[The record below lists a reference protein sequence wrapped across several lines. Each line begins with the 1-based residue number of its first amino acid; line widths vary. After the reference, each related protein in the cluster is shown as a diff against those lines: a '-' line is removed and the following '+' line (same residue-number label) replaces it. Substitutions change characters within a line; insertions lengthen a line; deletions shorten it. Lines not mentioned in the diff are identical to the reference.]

1 VNEAEVIERAQ
12 ALPELYADRVP
23 PVDLDGLRSMAGA
36 GEWQELVDLLVA
48 SLSNTQAT
56 VTASERDDL
65 RSLIEAMDMPSD
77 LLATL
82 NVEGLVP

>member
-23 PVDLDGLRSMAGA
+23 PVDLDGLRSMASA
-36 GEWQELVDLLVA
+36 GEWQELVDLLMA

-56 VTASERDDL
+56 VTVSERDEL
-65 RSLIEAMDMPSD
+65 RSLIEAMDMPTG

-82 NVEGLVP
+82 NVG

>member
-1 VNEAEVIERAQ
+1 MNEAEVIERAQ

-23 PVDLDGLRSMAGA
+23 PVDLDGLRSMASA
-36 GEWQELVDLLVA
+36 GEWQELVDLLMA

-56 VTASERDDL
+56 VTVSERDEL
-65 RSLIEAMDMPSD
+65 RSLIEAMDMPTG

-82 NVEGLVP
+82 NVG

>member
-23 PVDLDGLRSMAGA
+23 PVDLDGLRSMASA
-36 GEWQELVDLLVA
+36 GEWQELVDLLMA

-56 VTASERDDL
+56 VTVSERDEL
-65 RSLIEAMDMPSD
+65 RSLIEAMDIPTG

-82 NVEGLVP
+82 NVS